1 MSRKISTGKSLVLTN
16 LATSQL
22 LRTRPWH
29 SLGINLRLIGP
40 HKSASVQRSNRFG
53 CHLSISGQV
62 THRAIHV
69 FGKWPINGHL
79 GQFA

>member
-40 HKSASVQRSNRFG
+40 HKSASVQEFWTGLNAGTAGPFG
-53 CHLSISGQV
+53 VSQYL
-62 THRAIHV
+62 
-69 FGKWPINGHL
+69 FL
-79 GQFA
+79 